1 MGRTQRALTSLV
13 AAIPAG
19 FLAYL
24 LVDVFL
30 KRADTLPTMVKVLV
44 GVTLL
49 CAALVAL
56 MPFGLLIFGG
66 ARKSAD
72 DVGKTAA
79 SRKGAKADDDDEVE
93 AVEEVEEADDDSV
106 SAFDD
111 DDSVS
116 AFDDESDA
124 DADIMAD
131 SDDDLTSGPPSSMDE
146 IESVDFE
153 DEEEEEK
160 PAPKKRKK

>member
-1 MGRTQRALTSLV
+1 MV

-24 LVDVFL
+24 LVTVFL
-30 KRADTLPTMVKVLV
+30 KQADTLPTMAKALV

-66 ARKSAD
+66 ARKPAD
-72 DVGKTAA
+72 DVGKTVA
-79 SRKGAKADDDDEVE
+79 SRKGTTADDDDEEVE
-93 AVEEVEEADDDSV
+93 TVEEVEEAGD
-106 SAFDD
+106 DD

-124 DADIMAD
+124 DIMAD
-131 SDDDLTSGPPSSMDE
+131 SDDDLTSGPASSMDE
-146 IESVDFE
+146 IESVNFE
-153 DEEEEEK
+153 DEDDEEEEK

>member
-24 LVDVFL
+24 LVTVFL
-30 KRADTLPTMVKVLV
+30 KQADTLPTMAKVLV

-72 DVGKTAA
+72 DVGKTVA
-79 SRKGAKADDDDEVE
+79 SRKGTKADDDDE
-93 AVEEVEEADDDSV
+93 EVEEAGD
-106 SAFDD
+106 DD

-116 AFDDESDA
+116 AFDDESDG

-146 IESVDFE
+146 IESVNFE

>member
-30 KRADTLPTMVKVLV
+30 KRADTLPTMMKVLV

-49 CAALVAL
+49 SAALVAL
-56 MPFGLLIFGG
+56 IPFGLLVFGG

-72 DVGKTAA
+72 DGGKATAP
-79 SRKGAKADDDDEVE
+79 RKGAKADDDEEVE
-93 AVEEVEEADDDSV
+93 AVEEVEEAVD
-106 SAFDD
+106 DD

-131 SDDDLTSGPPSSMDE
+131 SDNDLTSGPPSSMDE

-153 DEEEEEK
+153 DEEVEEA

>member
-24 LVDVFL
+24 LVEVFL
-30 KRADTLPTMVKVLV
+30 KRADTLPTMMKVLV

-56 MPFGLLIFGG
+56 IPFGLLIFGG

-72 DVGKTAA
+72 DGGKAA
-79 SRKGAKADDDDEVE
+79 GSRKGTKADDDDEEVE
-93 AVEEVEEADDDSV
+93 AVEEVEEAV
-106 SAFDD
+106 DD
-111 DDSVS
+111 DDDASE
-116 AFDDESDA
+116 ES
-124 DADIMAD
+124 
-131 SDDDLTSGPPSSMDE
+131 E
-146 IESVDFE
+146 
-153 DEEEEEK
+153 
-160 PAPKKRKK
+160 